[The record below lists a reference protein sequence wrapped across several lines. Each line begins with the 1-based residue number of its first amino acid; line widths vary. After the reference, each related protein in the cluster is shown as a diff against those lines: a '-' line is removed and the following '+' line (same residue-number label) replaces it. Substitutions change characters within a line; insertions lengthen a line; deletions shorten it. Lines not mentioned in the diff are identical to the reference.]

1 MRSIGHTTWVDS
13 SQPGR
18 PLKFL
23 SIVASVCT
31 AAIDLTPPTTVTS
44 SVTPH
49 PPNDANL
56 GSIYALLAYGTW
68 GLLPLYWK
76 MFGSTPAVEVL
87 SHRMIWSLAFLIG
100 ILLVQRRLGDLQR
113 LLLWTKSDQASP
125 RQVLTLLIT
134 ASLLS
139 LNWGLYIYGVNS
151 DRVVEASLG
160 YYINPLVTVLLGFV
174 FLKERLYRGQQVAVA
189 LAVVGVGYFIW
200 QLGTVPW
207 IALALAVSFA
217 FYGLLR
223 KMVAVA
229 PLVGLAVETLLITP
243 LALLFVGWLAVRGD
257 GHFGTDWPTTLLFI
271 GAGVTTSM
279 PLLWF
284 NNAAK
289 RLKLATLGFFQ
300 YLAPSLSLL
309 LGVFVY
315 GEPFTAVHLVTFGC
329 IWTALLLY
337 SVTALRAK

>member
-1 MRSIGHTTWVDS
+1 M
-13 SQPGR
+13 
-18 PLKFL
+18 
-23 SIVASVCT
+23 
-31 AAIDLTPPTTVTS
+31 
-44 SVTPH
+44 
-49 PPNDANL
+49 
-56 GSIYALLAYGTW
+56 LAYSTW
-68 GLLPLYWK
+68 GLLPIYWK
-76 MFGSTPAVEVL
+76 LFGATPAIEVL
-87 SHRMIWSLAFLIG
+87 SHRMIWSAVFLSG
-100 ILLVQRRLGDLQR
+100 ILLVQRRLDDLLAMLR
-113 LLLWTKSDQASP
+113 GP
-125 RQVLTLLIT
+125 RQVLVLLLT

-139 LNWGLYIYGVNS
+139 FNWGLYIYGVNS

-200 QLGTVPW
+200 RLGTVPW
-207 IALALAVSFA
+207 IALALAISFA

-223 KMVAVA
+223 KVVPVA

-243 LALLFVGWLAVRGD
+243 ITLLFVVWLGVTGQGR
-257 GHFGTDWPTTLLFI
+257 FGESLPMTLLFI
-271 GAGVTTSM
+271 GAGVATSM

-315 GEPFTAVHLVTFGC
+315 GEPFTPVHAVTFGC